1 MCKLQK
7 YFFNNMDVSESFETW
22 DIIISQFTFRKVE
35 ERTLQFVSVEQMRDC
50 RAVAQTREQIASFSL
65 YFQ

>member
-1 MCKLQK
+1 
-7 YFFNNMDVSESFETW
+7 MDVSESFETW
-22 DIIISQFTFRKVE
+22 DIIISQFTFRKIE

-50 RAVAQTREQIASFSL
+50 RTVAQTREQIASFSL